1 MTQIGL
7 LASVHFMS
15 KQKPTVQLNVRIS
28 PALNAQLERLAS
40 KADTT
45 KAAVV
50 IEALKAHVERGG
62 K

>member
-1 MTQIGL
+1 
-7 LASVHFMS
+7 MS

-50 IEALKAHVERGG
+50 IEALKAHVEKGG

>member
-1 MTQIGL
+1 MIRTR
-7 LASVHFMS
+7 
-15 KQKPTVQLNVRIS
+15 KPKIQLNVRIS
-28 PALNAQLERLAS
+28 PALNAQLERIAI

-50 IEALKAHVERGG
+50 IGALKAHVERVG